1 MSTVKSIEIKICGLT
16 TADAV
21 DACLTAGADM
31 IGFVFFP
38 KSPRN
43 VTIERAIELAAPA
56 RGRAQVVALAV
67 NPTDEAIRAI
77 AAGLKPD
84 LIQLHGHEDLARATA
99 IKALTGVPIMK
110 ALSIATPADVD
121 AARAIA
127 CGVDRLL
134 FDAKPPADPQALPGG
149 NGLTFDWRLVADL
162 DPPLDFML
170 SGGLD
175 TDTVGDAVRLVR
187 PRGVDVS
194 SGVEMRPGL
203 KDPARIAAFVAAAR
217 AAANSLR
224 EQPIAK
230 RA

>member
-1 MSTVKSIEIKICGLT
+1 MSAREPLAIKICGLT
-16 TADAV
+16 TEEAV
-21 DACLTAGADM
+21 TACLDASVDM
-31 IGFVFFP
+31 LGFVFFP

-43 VTIERAIELAAPA
+43 VLIERARALAAPA
-56 RGRAQVVALAV
+56 RGRAEIVALAV

-77 AAGLKPD
+77 AEGLKPD
-84 LIQLHGHEDLARATA
+84 LIQLHGQEDLSRCAV
-99 IKALTGVPIMK
+99 IKALTGTPIMK
-110 ALSIATPADVD
+110 ALSIAGAADVA

-134 FDAKPPADPQALPGG
+134 FDAKPPADPSALPGG

-170 SGGLD
+170 SGGL
-175 TDTVGDAVRLVR
+175 TVETVADAVRLVR
-187 PRGVDVS
+187 PWAIDVS
-194 SGVEMRPGL
+194 SGVEARPGL
-203 KDPARIAAFVAAAR
+203 KDPARIAAFVANAR
-217 AAANSLR
+217 AAATML